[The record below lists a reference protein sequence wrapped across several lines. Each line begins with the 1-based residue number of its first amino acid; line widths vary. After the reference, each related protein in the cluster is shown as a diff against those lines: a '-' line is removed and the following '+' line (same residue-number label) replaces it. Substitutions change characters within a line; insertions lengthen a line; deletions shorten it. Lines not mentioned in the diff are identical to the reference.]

1 MAAADNNEK
10 HLSGLVKEALHEEFE
25 KVRNNEDL
33 VITKK
38 GKRGKN
44 ETFMNIDL
52 MENIMLKGYYTLIRG
67 MLDFIYT
74 RDDDSKDRNK
84 ITETKIEEVRKAHL
98 DTHVKLEV
106 LQQYGRS
113 DTIRI
118 MNIPEPE
125 LNESENEKEDTN
137 STVTKF
143 LKDAGIAELEPKDIS
158 TSHRLPVRSPD
169 GIKIKAII
177 CKLSSRQIRDKI
189 IKSKKMI
196 KKKQNDNA
204 EFRKNYPKAFIVE
217 DVSKTR
223 QNIMFKL
230 RKDDSYAHVWLI

>member
-1 MAAADNNEK
+1 M
-10 HLSGLVKEALHEEFE
+10 
-25 KVRNNEDL
+25 
-33 VITKK
+33 ITKK
-38 GKRGKN
+38 
-44 ETFMNIDL
+44 D
-52 MENIMLKGYYTLIRG
+52 TLIRG

-143 LKDAGIAELEPKDIS
+143 LKDEL
-158 TSHRLPVRSPD
+158 R
-169 GIKIKAII
+169 
-177 CKLSSRQIRDKI
+177 
-189 IKSKKMI
+189 M
-196 KKKQNDNA
+196 N
-204 EFRKNYPKAFIVE
+204 
-217 DVSKTR
+217 
-223 QNIMFKL
+223 
-230 RKDDSYAHVWLI
+230 